1 MLNFKQN
8 RSLKNGMPNMANT
21 LNGWEVTLTLVKV
34 KQTISEGDLI
44 PIENKYD
51 FIGVIQPMQTEQL
64 LTKPEG
70 QRSWNYYWIH
80 TKSNLPFQTADKI
93 IFKNIKYKITGIK
106 DYSLN
111 GFKEL
116 EVILDYQ

>member
-1 MLNFKQN
+1 M
-8 RSLKNGMPNMANT
+8 
-21 LNGWEVTLTLVKV
+21 E
-34 KQTISEGDLI
+34 D
-44 PIENKYD
+44 
-51 FIGVIQPMQTEQL
+51 L

-80 TKSNLPFQTADKI
+80 TKSELPFQTADKI
-93 IFKNIKYKITGIK
+93 VFKGVRYKITAIK
-106 DYSLN
+106 DYGLN